1 MRHATRV
8 LALACIWAS
17 AAAAQQAVPTNPILL
32 RSAFGV
38 SLLGLA
44 PKGEFA
50 NNVNVAGGFGLN
62 GLLRLDPQ
70 GIIALRADF
79 GLLIYGHEHYRTPLG
94 GGPLGL
100 ISVDVNTMN
109 NIVFGGIGLQVGAP
123 GATVRPYA
131 NLSAGFSSFF
141 TTSSVEGSGNS
152 ESFASTT
159 NYKDAGFAWSG
170 GGGVYIPVSVRRLV
184 VNLDIGVR
192 WMDNGKRD
200 YLRDDGITFFN
211 NSVQMHPVRSEAKG
225 LQINLGVTFSHR

>member
-1 MRHATRV
+1 MRHSTRA

-17 AAAAQQAVPTNPILL
+17 SAAAQAARPTNPILL

-38 SLLGLA
+38 SLLALA

-50 NNVNVAGGFGLN
+50 NNVNFAGGFGVE

-70 GIIALRADF
+70 GVVALRVEL
-79 GLLIYGHEHYRTPLG
+79 GLLFYGHERYRVPLG

-100 ISVDVNTMN
+100 ISVDVNTTN
-109 NIVFGGIGLQVGAP
+109 NIVFGGIGVQVGAP

-131 NLSAGFSSFF
+131 TASVGFSSFF
-141 TTSSVEGSGNS
+141 TTSSVEGSNDS
-152 ESFASTT
+152 EPFASST
-159 NYKDAGFAWSG
+159 NYQDSGFAWNG
-170 GGGVYIPVSVRRLV
+170 GGGLYIPVSVKRRV

-200 YLRDDGITFFN
+200 YLRDNGITFYN
-211 NSVQMHPVRSEAKG
+211 NSVQLHPVRSEAKG
-225 LQINLGVTFSHR
+225 LQIRLGVTLSY